1 MVRDDG
7 VVRARS
13 LVPSTFPNCETDAA
27 VPFTSLATPGFSPA
41 PKLGGQSLSW
51 GKYWAEKISTDSVV
65 VNIKYIAAESVEE
78 KKEEG

>member
-41 PKLGGQSLSW
+41 PKLGGESLSW
-51 GKYWAEKISTDSVV
+51 GNTGQRKSQLGYIIIGKYNVAE
-65 VNIKYIAAESVEE
+65 ESVEE